1 MSIEVKDKIKEVS
14 MWKGS
19 FNGTRCISYQELMER
34 QRKKLQQ
41 YVSNMDRIIAQLTML
56 GKHLKSLIVEGEEFE
71 INRYFVLSMEGSGR
85 T

>member
-1 MSIEVKDKIKEVS
+1 
-14 MWKGS
+14 
-19 FNGTRCISYQELMER
+19 
-34 QRKKLQQ
+34 
-41 YVSNMDRIIAQLTML
+41 MDRIISQLTIL